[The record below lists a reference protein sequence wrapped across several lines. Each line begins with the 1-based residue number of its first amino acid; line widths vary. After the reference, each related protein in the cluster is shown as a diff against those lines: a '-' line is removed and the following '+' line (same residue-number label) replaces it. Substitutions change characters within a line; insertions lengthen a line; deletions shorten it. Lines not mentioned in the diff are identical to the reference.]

1 MRKFNHRK
9 ALEIAWNII
18 YVASFIALVALGIS
32 NASESQLQT
41 NTSEEYFYGNEDC
54 MNCDEVD

>member
-18 YVASFIALVALGIS
+18 YVASFIALVAITIS
-32 NASESQLQT
+32 NAKENNNNLDSVSSAT
-41 NTSEEYFYGNEDC
+41 EYYDC
-54 MNCDEVD
+54 ENCDEID